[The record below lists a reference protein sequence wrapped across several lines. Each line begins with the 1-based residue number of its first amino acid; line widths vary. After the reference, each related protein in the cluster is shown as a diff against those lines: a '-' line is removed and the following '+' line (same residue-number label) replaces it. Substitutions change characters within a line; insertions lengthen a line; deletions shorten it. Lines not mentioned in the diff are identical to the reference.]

1 MPPITLQLK
10 STRILTPE
18 GIRPGALLL
27 AGDKI
32 DDLVSP
38 EEVSDA
44 ILTED
49 LGDLLL
55 APGLIDCHVHINEP
69 GRTLWEGFDTATKAA
84 AAGGITSLIEM
95 PLNASPVTTNARNFN
110 FKLRAA
116 TGKIHVNCGFWGGVV
131 PDNSASLE
139 GLLEHGVFG
148 LKAFLTHSGIDEF
161 PNADENDLRIAL
173 HILKKHDA
181 PLLVHCEL
189 DGPNPDAHLLRENPS
204 SYMAYLKSRPKE
216 WENKAIALV
225 IKLCRET
232 GARVHIV
239 HLSSAEA
246 LPMIRAAKGEG
257 LPITVET
264 CPHYLFFN
272 AEDIPDGETAYK
284 CAPPIRERANNDL
297 LWEALKDGT
306 LDFIATDHS
315 PAPPEIKELE
325 SGDLSKAWG
334 GIAGL
339 QFLLPVLW
347 TEASKRGFSPERIL
361 ELLSSNVSSFLH
373 LEKRKGKITKG
384 FDADL
389 FAWNPE
395 GKFEVTPESIFHR
408 HKITPYSGLTLTG
421 KVEKT
426 YIGGVKVFD
435 SGRILHLG
443 AGKVLLAPA

>member
-1 MPPITLQLK
+1 MPTPTLLLK
-10 STRILTPE
+10 SRRILTPE
-18 GIRPGALLL
+18 GIRPGAVLL

-32 DDLVSP
+32 ADLVST
-38 EEVSDA
+38 EEVTDS
-44 ILTED
+44 IPTED
-49 LGDLLL
+49 LADLLL

-95 PLNASPVTTNARNFN
+95 PLNASPVTTNSRNFN
-110 FKLRAA
+110 FKLKAA
-116 TGKIHVNCGFWGGVV
+116 NGKIHVNCGFWGGVV
-131 PDNSASLE
+131 PDNLSALE
-139 GLLEHGVFG
+139 GLLEQGVFG

-161 PNADENDLRIAL
+161 PNTDENHLREALRIL
-173 HILKKHDA
+173 HKFDE

-189 DGPNPDAHLLRENPS
+189 DGPNPDAHLLQENPQ
-204 SYMAYLKSRPKE
+204 SYAAYLKSRPKE
-216 WENKAIALV
+216 WENKAIEMM
-225 IKLCRET
+225 IRLCRET

-246 LPMIRAAKGEG
+246 LPMIRSAKAEG
-257 LPITVET
+257 LPLTVET
-264 CPHYLFFN
+264 CPHYLLFN
-272 AEDIPDGETAYK
+272 AEDMPDAQTAYK
-284 CAPPIRERANNDL
+284 CAPPIRERANNNL
-297 LWEALKDGT
+297 LWEALKEGT

-325 SGDLSKAWG
+325 SGDFNKAWG

-339 QFLLPVLW
+339 QFLLPALW
-347 TEASKRGFSPERIL
+347 TEASKRGFTPERIIQ
-361 ELLSSNVSSFLH
+361 LLSSNVAAFLQ
-373 LEKRKGKITKG
+373 LEKRKGKISKG

-395 GKFEVTPESIFHR
+395 AEFKVTPESIFHR
-408 HKITPYSGLTLTG
+408 HKVTPYSGLTLRG

-426 YIGGVKVFD
+426 YVGGVKVFD

-443 AGKVLLAPA
+443 AGKVLLARS